1 MRVQVRGKRYK
12 LAFRAI
18 RSQKY
23 LGRCDSP
30 QEPAKQIVIDQS
42 LRGELLLDT
51 LVHELLHAACWDLA
65 EETVEATASDIASV
79 LWKLGYRGPKD
90 GIV

>member
-1 MRVQVRGKRYK
+1 MRIQVRRKRYK
-12 LAFRAI
+12 LAFKSI

-30 QEPAKQIVIDQS
+30 HEPSKQIVIDQS

-65 EETVEATASDIASV
+65 EETVEEAASDIASV
-79 LWKLGYRGPKD
+79 LWRLGYRGPTD
-90 GIV
+90 GTV